1 MHTRSRLASPRGS
14 YAVGIFPNP
23 VIMLK
28 TAQKHLSLILV
39 IVVSLGFVGFA
50 LAHETDDPVHMD
62 AHAQADANV
71 GTSGTPPRPLDLVR
85 QKALEIK
92 QGAGAKADMRVEM
105 KGASS
110 SPEKR
115 PLKAEARIDI
125 AKERQASSSNLMRKI
140 KDAVHQH
147 AGLIKQ
153 RFGLALRQ
161 FEQLSARIETR
172 LEKMKAEG
180 VATAS
185 VEAELAVAKTANVE
199 AKADVQ
205 AVADFVASVDDS
217 ADRAAVRTELQALI
231 KEAQTS
237 IREAHQALQ
246 KVVRSLVALGKENK
260 PKVDA
265 STSVETEAT
274 VTE

>member
-1 MHTRSRLASPRGS
+1 
-14 YAVGIFPNP
+14 
-23 VIMLK
+23 MLK

-50 LAHETDDPVHMD
+50 LAHESSDP
-62 AHAQADANV
+62 AHSHAIAQAEAEVDASV
-71 GTSGTPPRPLDLVR
+71 SATPSRPLDLVR
-85 QKALEIK
+85 QRALEMK
-92 QGAGAKADMRVEM
+92 QNAGIRAETNIQLQN
-105 KGASS
+105 ASS
-110 SPEKR
+110 G
-115 PLKAEARIDI
+115 AERRDI
-125 AKERQASSSNLMRKI
+125 ARERQSSSTNLVRKI
-140 KDAVHQH
+140 KDAVRQH
-147 AGLIKQ
+147 AGLIKE

-180 VATAS
+180 MATAS
-185 VEAELAVAKTANVE
+185 VEAELAVAKAANIE

-237 IREAHQALQ
+237 IKEAHQALQ
-246 KVVRSLVALGKENK
+246 KVVRSLVALAKENK
-260 PKVDA
+260 PKVEA
-265 STSVETEAT
+265 TTSVETEAT